1 MSSPFA
7 QPVRRREVLLPPPT
21 VFAVVALMFVHG
33 TVGTLASYLPFNA
46 PLDVTLPLIEIAI
59 VAYAAAV
66 WRLFATRTYAWSTF
80 FAVARPTLLAAGT
93 PAVIIEFAFYYDQ
106 TGGRSLAILSTGL
119 VLFVLDLAL
128 LLGYSVARNEPL
140 AEPEP
145 EVEPYLPFG
154 HGS

>member
-7 QPVRRREVLLPPPT
+7 QTTRQTGVLLPPPNA
-21 VFAVVALMFVHG
+21 FAIVTLMLVLG
-33 TVGTLASYLPFNA
+33 AVGTLASYLPFNA
-46 PLDVTLPLIEIAI
+46 PLDVTLPLIEVAI
-59 VAYAAAV
+59 VLYAAAV

-93 PAVIIEFAFYYDQ
+93 AAVIIEFAFYYDK

-119 VLFVLDLAL
+119 ALFVLDLAL

-140 AEPEP
+140 QEPEP
-145 EVEPYLPFG
+145 ELYFPFG
-154 HGS
+154 HGT

>member
-1 MSSPFA
+1 MASPFA
-7 QPVRRREVLLPPPT
+7 QPERQQGVPLPPPDA
-21 VFAVVALMFVHG
+21 FAVVTLMLVFG
-33 TVGTLASYLPFNA
+33 AIGTLAAYLPFNA
-46 PLDVTLPLIEIAI
+46 PLEVTLPLIEVAIA
-59 VAYAAAV
+59 VYAAAV

-80 FAVARPTLLAAGT
+80 LAVARPTLLAAGT
-93 PAVIIEFAFYYDQ
+93 AAAIVELAFYYDK

-119 VLFVLDLAL
+119 VLVVLDLAL

-140 AEPEP
+140 PEP